1 MNKTLT
7 IRIPDD
13 LKKELEDISKKENKP
28 VSDIVR
34 DSLKKYLAVQRFRR
48 LRNTVL
54 PFAESQGIITD
65 DDVLDLIS

>member
-13 LKKELEDISKKENKP
+13 LKKELEDISKTENKP

>member
-13 LKKELEDISKKENKP
+13 LKKELEEISKKENKP

-65 DDVLDLIS
+65 DDVIDLIS